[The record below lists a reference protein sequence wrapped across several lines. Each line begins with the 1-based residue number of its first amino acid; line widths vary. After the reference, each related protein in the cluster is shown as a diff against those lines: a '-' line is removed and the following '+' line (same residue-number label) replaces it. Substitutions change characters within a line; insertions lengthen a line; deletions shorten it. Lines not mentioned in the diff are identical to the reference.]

1 MCSWPP
7 APTFALGN
15 GKLPAAPKQPL
26 TQLGEDVLLLPED
39 DPVGLVGGSLVVV
52 LQGEE
57 VKQLGRTELVSPLVG
72 SRTETGGKT
81 ARDKTKSSLNKGPQ
95 QRYTTGLC

>member
-1 MCSWPP
+1 MGTCPSPSP
-7 APTFALGN
+7 GLHDKPHTFMTASSTLERK
-15 GKLPAAPKQPL
+15 GKLCATLKQPCYL
-26 TQLGEDVLLLPED
+26 TQFREDVLLLPED

-72 SRTETGGKT
+72 SGAEIKQEGKQQ
-81 ARDKTKSSLNKGPQ
+81 LNK
-95 QRYTTGLC
+95 

>member
-1 MCSWPP
+1 M
-7 APTFALGN
+7 
-15 GKLPAAPKQPL
+15 
-26 TQLGEDVLLLPED
+26 LPED

-72 SRTETGGKT
+72 SRAETKQKGKEQLDT
-81 ARDKTKSSLNKGPQ
+81 
-95 QRYTTGLC
+95 